1 MAVLYAEN
9 LTLFRSAVGEEYQK
23 KRLALHLRNNQTH
36 NDVVHLNSNIT
47 INGSKN
53 RAKNGMLKTKFH

>member
-23 KRLALHLRNNQTH
+23 KRLALYLRNKQTH
-36 NDVVHLNSNIT
+36 NDVVHPNSDIT
-47 INGSKN
+47 ISGSKN
-53 RAKNGMLKTKFH
+53 WAKNAMLETIFH